1 MNEND
6 PKKYDDPNLKTEILR
21 IGPMMEHLEKV
32 RPEVVSGVG
41 AAALADI
48 EVGEE
53 N

>member
-1 MNEND
+1 
-6 PKKYDDPNLKTEILR
+6 
-21 IGPMMEHLEKV
+21 MMEHLEKV